1 MNIKN
6 FTPEQWVELDRMV
19 EQSVDFIARDMTP
32 DFSKEDWME
41 LYRNGFKQGDM
52 TSLKLFLSLFQRKGQ
67 RYIQL
72 QTRHMSGD
80 PITDEEMEELIKIRN
95 DK

>member
-6 FTPEQWVELDRMV
+6 LTPEQWVELDRMV
-19 EQSVDFIARDMTP
+19 EQSVHFIARDMTP

-41 LYRNGFKQGDM
+41 LYRKSKQGDM
-52 TSLKLFLSLFQRKGQ
+52 TSLKLFLSLFQRKGK

-72 QTRHMSGD
+72 QTKHISGD
-80 PITDEEMEELIKIRN
+80 PLTDEEMDELIKIRD